1 MLILWCFGGGGGG
14 FWLLLWCLFGVF
26 MVWTLCGGLFLY
38 GGQRG
43 GGGVFLKEDIKEK
56 EGGQ

>member
-1 MLILWCFGGGGGG
+1 MLVLWCFGGGG
-14 FWLLLWCLFGVF
+14 FWLVLWCFGGGVF

-43 GGGVFLKEDIKEK
+43 GGGVF
-56 EGGQ
+56 